1 METTVHETKQHVRW
15 KSNTLH
21 RCENG
26 WKCVFTDRLYWLIN
40 HKGHLPV
47 LARLLPK
54 LKTVPVVVAV
64 PKHPTLKLT
73 AAGLAF
79 KPNPPKLNPPAV
91 VFPAPSPPNPAA
103 SRGRQRERENDM
115 KELKWKKVRASMGS
129 LIVKTVFKYLKRDGT
144 NKRYK
149 ATCFT
154 EHVSLTSVG
163 GAKTKSCG
171 WCSSSGGGC
180 PKTRG
185 CESYEEKSRHKIG
198 TQLNW
203 HTN

>member
-1 METTVHETKQHVRW
+1 MDENVCLQTQTV
-15 KSNTLH
+15 
-21 RCENG
+21 
-26 WKCVFTDRLYWLIN
+26 LIIN
-40 HKGHLPV
+40 DKGHLPV

-115 KELKWKKVRASMGS
+115 ELMTKGQALYR
-129 LIVKTVFKYLKRDGT
+129 LINCKNNESSNTIKRDGT
-144 NKRYK
+144 KKRYK
-149 ATCFT
+149 ATCFVHNVCILPVLV
-154 EHVSLTSVG
+154 EPKLNPVA
-163 GAKTKSCG
+163 GAAALVVATPKPGAVRAMKKKQTK
-171 WCSSSGGGC
+171 
-180 PKTRG
+180 K
-185 CESYEEKSRHKIG
+185 
-198 TQLNW
+198 
-203 HTN
+203 